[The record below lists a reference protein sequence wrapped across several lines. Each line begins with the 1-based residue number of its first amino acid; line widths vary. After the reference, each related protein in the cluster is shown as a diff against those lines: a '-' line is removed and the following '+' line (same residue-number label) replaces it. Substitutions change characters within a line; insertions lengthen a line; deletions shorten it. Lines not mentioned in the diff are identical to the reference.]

1 VGRQIRAILR
11 RRNAALDENPEGLMT
26 ISIGCATVIPK
37 PEQNASA
44 LIQIADEALYNAK
57 RNGRDQLCD
66 GLISA

>member
-1 VGRQIRAILR
+1 
-11 RRNAALDENPEGLMT
+11 MT

-37 PEQNASA
+37 PEQHASA